1 MKPRILEIADKL
13 NLHLTFE
20 QAESFANEIID
31 ECIYAILMN
40 YEGKMN
46 PVALKEMID
55 DQLGTNQFYFNQ
67 NDDLDTL

>member
-55 DQLGTNQFYFNQ
+55 DQLGTNQFYFNP
-67 NDDLDTL
+67 NGDVDFL

>member
-46 PVALKEMID
+46 PVALKEMLD